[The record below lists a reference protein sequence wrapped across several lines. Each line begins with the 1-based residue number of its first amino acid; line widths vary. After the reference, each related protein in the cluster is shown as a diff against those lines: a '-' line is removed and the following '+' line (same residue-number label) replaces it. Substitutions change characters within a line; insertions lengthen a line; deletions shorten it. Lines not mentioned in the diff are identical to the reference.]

1 MTQGE
6 DESLEDYVEIFHFS
20 YKRSTNCTID
30 KDSLKIVLLRGV
42 RDDYMEALN
51 LITFRDI
58 SKCTYDEI
66 RNVCKNYSR
75 DSTKKGKGIRGTVVQ
90 TS

>member
-30 KDSLKIVLLRGV
+30 KDSLKTILLRGV
-42 RDDYMEALN
+42 RYDCMKALN
-51 LITFRDI
+51 LITSGDI

-66 RNVCKNYSR
+66 RNV
-75 DSTKKGKGIRGTVVQ
+75 
-90 TS
+90 